1 MASQALEAA
10 VVQPALILS
19 GLTAG
24 TIRERC
30 HTVLLCAG
38 AEDAVQWRSQVCLL
52 RARDQGFMA
61 LFPLSDEIKDGLES
75 FEVETGQE
83 AVALNQVEV
92 ILETTRGRAL
102 GSHPV
107 FIADVPWP
115 YLTMFRK
122 CTSRLPAGVIAFSV
136 EGVAARPQLASALAV
151 ADQWVS
157 EVQDAETANEYL
169 SAMEMEDAESGA
181 EEASLPTAPNL
192 RGAVPKNSEVE
203 ALHLRLAQ
211 LESLLQQQGQGQEV
225 LHSAPA
231 QPQRLLFNAAP
242 TGDLTQAEWDTIK
255 QKLGAAPKRLGKPER
270 KTIPTQ
276 QAAEREMLIDE
287 VEKEVLDP
295 DALGTL
301 AQLNLGGVTDPFQKL
316 LILQVLQTSDI
327 VKSLAPKSQQ
337 DPLSAILGGSDNAAA
352 SSGSSSVNVKG
363 YAAREVYIKTLE
375 DDQKISETIRRNAR
389 QELGV
394 TPAKE
399 EPSLLRTYLE
409 QRVPIGDHRLLGQL
423 GFLAA
428 WGWEQGG
435 MQSNTQLQAFCG
447 RLMMFV
453 EQAALDGGKT
463 HLAWLMT
470 GLVEPNFQQMSI
482 NRRRSSL
489 TPFGR
494 LPAPTWVAA
503 NVSYLKDVD
512 TFETRLRQIG
522 LPKSFPPAN
531 PPAED
536 EEKVPR
542 PKRVPKKPKWGKGAD
557 APSDTPNN

>member
-1 MASQALEAA
+1 MAEPSVSSQ
-10 VVQPALILS
+10 S
-19 GLTAG
+19 
-24 TIRERC
+24 
-30 HTVLLCAG
+30 
-38 AEDAVQWRSQVCLL
+38 S
-52 RARDQGFMA
+52 DQGFMA
-61 LFPLSDEIKDGLES
+61 LFPLSDDIKDGLES
-75 FEVETGQE
+75 FEVEAGPE
-83 AVALNQVEV
+83 AVAF
-92 ILETTRGRAL
+92 LETTRGRAL

-122 CTSRLPAGVIAFSV
+122 CTSRLPAGVVAFSV

-157 EVQDAETANEYL
+157 EVLDAETANEYL

-181 EEASLPTAPNL
+181 EEPSLPTAPNL

-211 LESLLQQQGQGQEV
+211 LESLLQQQGQGPEV
-225 LHSAPA
+225 SPSVPA

-276 QAAEREMLIDE
+276 QAEREMLIDE

-301 AQLNLGGVTDPFQKL
+301 AQLNLGGVTDPLQKL

-352 SSGSSSVNVKG
+352 SSRKQFSQRQRLCSSRSVHQDLGGRPEDLRDHSSQCSPRTWSDPSKRRTI
-363 YAAREVYIKTLE
+363 ALE
-375 DDQKISETIRRNAR
+375 D
-389 QELGV
+389 
-394 TPAKE
+394 
-399 EPSLLRTYLE
+399 LLRTEGSDWRSSFVGSTRFPGSVGMGARWHAVEHPTASFL
-409 QRVPIGDHRLLGQL
+409 RSFDDVRGTSGIGWWQDSSG
-423 GFLAA
+423 LAHDWA
-428 WGWEQGG
+428 GR
-435 MQSNTQLQAFCG
+435 TQFP
-447 RLMMFV
+447 
-453 EQAALDGGKT
+453 T
-463 HLAWLMT
+463 
-470 GLVEPNFQQMSI
+470 MSI

>member
-61 LFPLSDEIKDGLES
+61 LFPLSDDIKDGLES
-75 FEVETGQE
+75 FEVEAGQE

-122 CTSRLPAGVIAFSV
+122 CTSRLPAGVVAFSV

-157 EVQDAETANEYL
+157 EVLDAETANEYL

-211 LESLLQQQGQGQEV
+211 LESLLQQQGQGPEV
-225 LHSAPA
+225 LPSAPA

-301 AQLNLGGVTDPFQKL
+301 AQLNLGGVTDPLQKL

-327 VKSLAPKSQQ
+327 VRSLAPKSQQ

-363 YAAREVYIKTLE
+363 YAAREVYIKT
-375 DDQKISETIRRNAR
+375 
-389 QELGV
+389 
-394 TPAKE
+394 
-399 EPSLLRTYLE
+399 
-409 QRVPIGDHRLLGQL
+409 
-423 GFLAA
+423 
-428 WGWEQGG
+428 
-435 MQSNTQLQAFCG
+435 
-447 RLMMFV
+447 
-453 EQAALDGGKT
+453 
-463 HLAWLMT
+463 
-470 GLVEPNFQQMSI
+470 
-482 NRRRSSL
+482 
-489 TPFGR
+489 
-494 LPAPTWVAA
+494 
-503 NVSYLKDVD
+503 
-512 TFETRLRQIG
+512 
-522 LPKSFPPAN
+522 
-531 PPAED
+531 
-536 EEKVPR
+536 
-542 PKRVPKKPKWGKGAD
+542 
-557 APSDTPNN
+557 